1 MRSSKSRSRSK
12 QNRNNRSVG
21 NVINRVFDSSGPEG
35 KVRGT
40 PQQIIE
46 KYNQLARDA
55 QLANDRVAAENFQQ
69 HAEHYLRLLS
79 EAQREMDARREQ
91 QERDNR
97 ERQAQRDRERQAR
110 EEAGDTMV
118 ATDDAFG
125 ASDDFASGDQP
136 IVDAMPIMDDK
147 MPVAA
152 EAAPADGNAEKPKKP
167 RKPRAPRPKKTD
179 AVGEGGDQPSPQAKL
194 QNKNGPHDAALFFGN
209 LAGQC
214 TKPLKRNLF
223 GTVCGFDPRSDQ
235 SIFNIGAMP
244 FKDARNIL
252 RRWLKAA
259 ATTRSKTLA
268 SASKRGRSSA
278 VRCTTALDTLGGGVK
293 APGGK
298 FTAIRASA
306 RHEARMAKRP

>member
-1 MRSSKSRSRSK
+1 
-12 QNRNNRSVG
+12 
-21 NVINRVFDSSGPEG
+21 
-35 KVRGT
+35 
-40 PQQIIE
+40 
-46 KYNQLARDA
+46 
-55 QLANDRVAAENFQQ
+55 
-69 HAEHYLRLLS
+69 
-79 EAQREMDARREQ
+79 MDARREQ

-179 AVGEGGDQPSPQAKL
+179 AVGEGGDQPSPLAKL

-209 LAGQC
+209 SRANAQN
-214 TKPLKRNLF
+214 P
-223 GTVCGFDPRSDQ
+223 
-235 SIFNIGAMP
+235 
-244 FKDARNIL
+244 
-252 RRWLKAA
+252 
-259 ATTRSKTLA
+259 
-268 SASKRGRSSA
+268 SSGI
-278 VRCTTALDTLGGGVK
+278 C
-293 APGGK
+293 
-298 FTAIRASA
+298 SA
-306 RHEARMAKRP
+306 RSVGLIPQRSVDLQYRCDAF